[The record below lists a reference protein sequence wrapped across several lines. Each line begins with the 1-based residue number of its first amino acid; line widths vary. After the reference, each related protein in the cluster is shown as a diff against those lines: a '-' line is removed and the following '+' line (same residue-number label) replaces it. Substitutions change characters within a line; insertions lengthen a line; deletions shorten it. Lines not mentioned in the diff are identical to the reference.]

1 MKLNQPSGSVKA
13 RAARDWEDEQGSGRE
28 GRLSAFAAE
37 KSGKVVE
44 TVTRGSTFCLS

>member
-1 MKLNQPSGSVKA
+1 MKLNPPSGLAEA

-37 KSGKVVE
+37 KSVRVVE
-44 TVTRGSTFCLS
+44 LTTTGSTFCLS